1 VVIPELLKGFL
12 EKVSAD
18 GLQVIGE
25 EVAEPEALLAV
36 EIVLAFEQQ
45 PTGLL

>member
-1 VVIPELLKGFL
+1 MASSFWFGK
-12 EKVSAD
+12 ARRR
-18 GLQVIGE
+18 LQVIGE